1 MKKQKS
7 SNIGSFSPSLEGG
20 RGEASNRKSL
30 HTGSES
36 PLPRRGLGGGS
47 KINVVTLGCSK
58 NLVDSEVLLNQLS
71 MDGFEVVHDSN
82 DASDIVVI
90 NTCGFIHDAKEESVN
105 TILSFVDA
113 KGRGEIEKLYVM
125 GCLSERYKADLEKEV
140 PEVDRFFGKFDMRA
154 IVSELKATYRP
165 EYIYERK
172 ITTPSHFAYLKISEG
187 CNRVCAFCAIPGM
200 TGKHKSKSMD
210 DLVKEARYLAKNGVK
225 EILLIAQD
233 LSYYGIDLYGKGMLA
248 ELIQKIAE
256 IDGIEWIRLHYL
268 YPTKFPMDI
277 LPLFKSVPKLCK
289 YIDIPLQHS
298 ANNVLKHML
307 RHVTTEETEALLQ
320 KIKAEVPGIAIR
332 TTMLVGHPGET
343 EEDFEQLKSFVQKHK
358 FDRLGA
364 FTYSHEEGTYGYKT
378 YQDDVPEDVKQAR
391 ADELMGLQERI
402 SAELNAAKVGQFLKV
417 IIDRE
422 DDEFFVGRT
431 EFDSPEVDGE
441 VLISKETPLKKG
453 QFCMV
458 EITSAEEFDLYGK
471 VTPAFMLMR

>member
-1 MKKQKS
+1 MSK
-7 SNIGSFSPSLEGG
+7 
-20 RGEASNRKSL
+20 RKPT
-30 HTGSES
+30 HTGSQKP
-36 PLPRRGLGGGS
+36 PLSEGVGGGF

-71 MDGFEVVHDSN
+71 MDGFDVVHDSN
-82 DASDIVVI
+82 DTDSDIVVI

-105 TILSFVDA
+105 TILQFVDA
-113 KGRGEIEKLYVM
+113 KGRGEIDKLYVM
-125 GCLSERYKADLEKEV
+125 GCLSERYKTDLEKEV
-140 PEVDRFFGKFDMRA
+140 PEVDKFFGKFDLKA
-154 IVSELKATYRP
+154 LVGELKATYRP
-165 EYIYERK
+165 EFIYERK

-200 TGKHKSKSMD
+200 TGKHKSKSME
-210 DLVKEARYLAKNGVK
+210 DLVKEAKYIAKKGVR

-248 ELIQKIAE
+248 ELIRQIAE

-277 LPLFKSVPKLCK
+277 LPLFKTVPKLCK

-298 ANNVLKHML
+298 ANNVLKQML
-307 RHVTTEETEALLQ
+307 RHVTTEETEALLL

-343 EEDFEQLKSFVQKHK
+343 EEDFEQLKGFISKHK

-364 FTYSHEEGTYGYKT
+364 FTYSHEEGTYGYQK
-378 YQDDVPEDVKQAR
+378 YSDDVPEDVKLAR
-391 ADELMGLQERI
+391 ADELMGIQQGI
-402 SAELNAAKVGQFLKV
+402 SAQLNAAKVGQILQV

-441 VLISKETPLKKG
+441 MLISKEIALKKG
-453 QFCMV
+453 QFYKV
-458 EITSAEEFDLYGK
+458 QITGSEEFDLYGK
-471 VTPAFMLMR
+471 VVLE

>member
-1 MKKQKS
+1 MPLWQKTKNMEKQ
-7 SNIGSFSPSLEGG
+7 
-20 RGEASNRKSL
+20 
-30 HTGSES
+30 
-36 PLPRRGLGGGS
+36 

-82 DASDIVVI
+82 ELSDIVVI
-90 NTCGFIHDAKEESVN
+90 NTCGFITDAKEESVN
-105 TILSFVDA
+105 TILQFVDA
-113 KGRGEIEKLYVM
+113 KSRGNIDKLYVM
-125 GCLSERYKADLEKEV
+125 GCLSERYKTDLETEI
-140 PEVDRFFGKFDMRA
+140 PEVDKFFGKFDLKA
-154 IVSELKATYRP
+154 LVGELKATYRP
-165 EYIYERK
+165 EFIYERK

-200 TGKHKSKSMD
+200 TGKHRSRSIE
-210 DLVKEARYLAKNGVK
+210 DLVRETKYLAKNGVK

-256 IDGIEWIRLHYL
+256 VDGIEWIRLHYL

-298 ANNVLKHML
+298 SNNVLKHML
-307 RHVTTEETEALLQ
+307 RQVTTEETEALLQ
-320 KIKAEVPGIAIR
+320 KIKEEVPGIAIR

-343 EEDFEQLKSFVQKHK
+343 ESDFEQLKDFVSRHR

-364 FTYSHEEGTYGYKT
+364 FTYSHEEGTYGFNKYE
-378 YQDDVPEDVKQAR
+378 DNIPEEIKQAR
-391 ADELMGLQERI
+391 QEELMGVQQII
-402 SAELNAAKVGQFLKV
+402 SSQLNAEKIGQTLKV
-417 IIDRE
+417 LIDRE
-422 DDEFFVGRT
+422 DDEFYVGRT

-441 VLISKETPLKKG
+441 VLISKEVKLKKG
-453 QFCMV
+453 QFYSV
-458 EITSAEEFDLYGK
+458 EITGAEEFDLYGK
-471 VTPAFMLMR
+471 VKEGFQYLSVNRN

>member
-1 MKKQKS
+1 MKKQ
-7 SNIGSFSPSLEGG
+7 
-20 RGEASNRKSL
+20 
-30 HTGSES
+30 
-36 PLPRRGLGGGS
+36 

-82 DASDIVVI
+82 DISDIVVL
-90 NTCGFIHDAKEESVN
+90 NTCGFIGDAKEESVN
-105 TILSFVDA
+105 TILQFVDA
-113 KGRGEIEKLYVM
+113 KSRGDVEKLYVM
-125 GCLSERYKADLEKEV
+125 GCLSERYKADLQNEI
-140 PEVDRFFGKFDMRA
+140 PEVDKYFGKFDLKA
-154 IVSELKATYRP
+154 LVGELKATYRP
-165 EYIYERK
+165 EFIYERK

-200 TGKHKSKSMD
+200 TGKHKSKSID
-210 DLVKEARYLAKNGVK
+210 DLVRETKYLAKNGVK

-248 ELIQKIAE
+248 ELIQRIAE

-277 LPLFKSVPKLCK
+277 LPLFRSVPKLCK

-298 ANNVLKHML
+298 SNNVLKHML
-307 RHVTTEETEALLQ
+307 RQVTTEETEALLN
-320 KIKAEVPGIAIR
+320 KIKEEVPGIAIR

-343 EEDFEQLKSFVQKHK
+343 ENDFEQLKDFVKSHR

-364 FTYSHEEGTYGYKT
+364 FAYSHEEGTYGYKT
-378 YQDDVPEDVKQAR
+378 YEDNIPEEVKNAR
-391 ADELMGLQERI
+391 VEELMAVQQII
-402 SAELNAAKVGQFLKV
+402 SSQLSAARVGQTLMV

-422 DDEFFVGRT
+422 EEEFYVGRT

-441 VLISKETPLKKG
+441 VFISKEIKLKKG
-453 QFCMV
+453 QFYHV
-458 EITSAEEFDLYGK
+458 EITGSEEFDLWGK
-471 VTPAFMLMR
+471 VVYA

>member
-1 MKKQKS
+1 MSKS
-7 SNIGSFSPSLEGG
+7 NSS
-20 RGEASNRKSL
+20 
-30 HTGSES
+30 HTGSLP
-36 PLPRRGLGGGS
+36 PLSEGEGGGRKQ

-58 NLVDSEVLLNQLS
+58 NLVDSEVLLNQLA

-82 DASDIVVI
+82 DTDSDIVVI

-105 TILSFVDA
+105 TILQFVKA
-113 KGRGEIEKLYVM
+113 KGRGDIEKLYVM
-125 GCLSERYKADLEKEV
+125 GCLSERYKTDLEKEV
-140 PEVDRFFGKFDMRA
+140 PEVDKFFGKFDLKA
-154 IVSELKATYRP
+154 LVTELKATYRP
-165 EYIYERK
+165 EFIYERK

-200 TGKHKSKSMD
+200 TGKHQSKSME
-210 DLVKEARYLAKNGVK
+210 DLVKEAKYLAKNGVR

-277 LPLFKSVPKLCK
+277 LPLFKSVPKLCH

-298 ANNVLKHML
+298 SNNILKRML

-320 KIKAEVPGIAIR
+320 KIKEEVPGITIR

-343 EEDFEQLKSFVQKHK
+343 EEDFEQLKSFVSKHK

-364 FTYSHEEGTYGYKT
+364 FTYSHEEGTYGYKK
-378 YQDDVPEDVKQAR
+378 YKDDVQEEVKQAR
-391 ADELMGLQERI
+391 ADGIMAIQQGI
-402 SAELNAAKVGQFLKV
+402 SAQLNAQKVGKTLKV

-441 VLISKETPLKKG
+441 VLISKYVLLKKG
-453 QFCMV
+453 QFYQV
-458 EITSAEEFDLYGK
+458 EITGSEEFDLYGK
-471 VTPAFMLMR
+471 VL